1 MCRGNRQWTRGE
13 APGAKK
19 WGQNNNNMV
28 IAGSRGGRE
37 DERSRYK
44 NISFPFSNGKIA
56 FYYILYASSNH
67 HHRSQRSAARLR
79 DLVLHKSKSKAY
91 WDGVRLRRDGISQ
104 HGAVARRMLS
114 FCILSFVCF
123 LHARLTMVLLVF
135 MFVFLLASG
144 VHSEKCFS

>member
-1 MCRGNRQWTRGE
+1 MCRGNRRWMRGE

-28 IAGSRGGRE
+28 IAGSRGGTV

-67 HHRSQRSAARLR
+67 HHRSQRSAARLQVPCFTSPR
-79 DLVLHKSKSKAY
+79 QGLLGWGSAAT
-91 WDGVRLRRDGISQ
+91 RRDQ

-123 LHARLTMVLLVF
+123 LRARLTMVLLVF
-135 MFVFLLASG
+135 MFVFLPASG
-144 VHSEKCFS
+144 LHSKKSFS